1 MRKAHGVSR
10 AVKIKEAQGL
20 LMDLQIRG
28 KRAIMA
34 GGSAGMGRATAERLA
49 EAGADLVITA
59 RRRERLERAAEEI
72 SIKYKVRV
80 SPIVADSSKAE
91 DRAKL
96 LQSCPNP
103 DILVITIKPPAPNG
117 DFLKVTPDMWRE
129 SIDMALIGP
138 IELMRQ
144 YIPHMKKNGWGR
156 IVNIATFSAK
166 NPMIWRLM
174 SGPARSAL
182 INYTASVSREIAKY
196 GVNVNNLLPGMFA
209 TEGANEIMADYADAF
224 GLEHD
229 AAAIGVHFRANNP
242 IPAGFVGNADDLAP
256 MAAFLCSP
264 LARFIVGQN
273 IVIDGGQHA
282 SLF

>member
-1 MRKAHGVSR
+1 
-10 AVKIKEAQGL
+10 
-20 LMDLQIRG
+20 MDLQIKG
-28 KRAIMA
+28 KKAIMA

-49 EAGADLVITA
+49 QAGAELVITA
-59 RRRERLERAAEEI
+59 RRRERLEKAAAEI
-72 SIKYKVRV
+72 SAKHDV
-80 SPIVADSSKAE
+80 SVTPIVADSSKAE

-96 LQSCPNP
+96 MDACPDP

-117 DFLKVTPDMWRE
+117 DFLKVTPEMWRE
-129 SIDMALIGP
+129 SIDTALIGP

-144 YIPHMKKNGWGR
+144 YIPHMKTVGWGR

-166 NPMIWRLM
+166 NPMVWRLM

-182 INYTASVSREIAKY
+182 INYTASVSREIAKH
-196 GVNVNNLLPGMFA
+196 GININNLLPGMFA

-224 GLEHD
+224 GLERNPE
-229 AAAIGVHFRANNP
+229 AVGAHFRANNQ